1 MTLWIILTLLT
12 ALAAVIISIPF
23 IRRYEISNV
32 NEDQS
37 IQVGRDQLAELKA
50 DVERG
55 LIDTNEAATAKT
67 EIERR
72 ILSAAKAPTSG
83 FSLGSTNSQMW
94 ALTIVVG
101 WVVVGATGLY
111 VFVGRPDLPSQP
123 FVATAVI
130 PQKTI
135 SQTAVNPASNVG
147 EVGGMIAGLEA
158 RLAENPD
165 DAEGWRM
172 LGWSYFNTEKYDLA
186 SKAYE
191 KSVALDASNPAVL
204 AAYGETLVRAQKGLV
219 SEKAQSVFDDVLAL
233 NPSEPRA
240 RFFKGMALEQS
251 GNSKGAIELWLV
263 ILDDAPANADWVGGL
278 EQRVQE
284 LAAATGYDLGGR
296 FGGASVLSQ
305 NSASLL
311 PPKIERGPT
320 QEDINAAQ
328 SMTTEDRQA
337 MIVGMVDQLAARLE
351 DDPSNV
357 DDWVKLMRSRLVL
370 KDTPAALSAYN
381 RASEIFADQPVKL
394 SKVTIAAQQLGLST
408 D

>member
-1 MTLWIILTLLT
+1 MTEN
-12 ALAAVIISIPF
+12 AA
-23 IRRYEISNV
+23 
-32 NEDQS
+32 
-37 IQVGRDQLAELKA
+37 
-50 DVERG
+50 
-55 LIDTNEAATAKT
+55 
-67 EIERR
+67 
-72 ILSAAKAPTSG
+72 SA
-83 FSLGSTNSQMW
+83 
-94 ALTIVVG
+94 
-101 WVVVGATGLY
+101 
-111 VFVGRPDLPSQP
+111 
-123 FVATAVI
+123 
-130 PQKTI
+130 
-135 SQTAVNPASNVG
+135 VG

-191 KSVALDASNPAVL
+191 KSVELDASDPAVL
-204 AAYGETLVRAQKGLV
+204 AAYGETLVRAQKGLI

-251 GNSKGAIELWLV
+251 GNSKGAIELWLA
-263 ILDDAPANADWVGGL
+263 ILDDAPSNADWVGGL

-284 LAAATGYDLGGR
+284 LAAATGYDLGDR
-296 FGGASVLSQ
+296 FNGAGVLNQST
-305 NSASLL
+305 ASLL
-311 PPKIERGPT
+311 PPKTERGPT
-320 QEDINAAQ
+320 QKDINAAQ
-328 SMTTEDRQA
+328 TMTAEDRQA

-370 KDTPAALSAYN
+370 KDTSAALSAYN
-381 RASEIFADQPVKL
+381 RASEIFSDQPLKL
-394 SKVTIAAQQLGLST
+394 SKVTTAAQQLGLST